1 MEEQL
6 ANELAQARQEIA
18 VLRRRLDA
26 LETTGRIESLP
37 LTALLNHSYFRRA
50 FAVFG
55 HQLVASLITAIPFY
69 IMMFMI
75 LMSMSL
81 LVSLLQGWV
90 RA

>member
-1 MEEQL
+1 MEELL

-26 LETTGRIESLP
+26 LETSGRIESLP
-37 LTALLNHSYFRRA
+37 QTALLDRSFLRLA

-55 HQLVASLITAIPFY
+55 HQLVAGLITAIPFY

-75 LMSMSL
+75 LMSMGLLGSL
-81 LVSLLQGWV
+81 L
-90 RA
+90 